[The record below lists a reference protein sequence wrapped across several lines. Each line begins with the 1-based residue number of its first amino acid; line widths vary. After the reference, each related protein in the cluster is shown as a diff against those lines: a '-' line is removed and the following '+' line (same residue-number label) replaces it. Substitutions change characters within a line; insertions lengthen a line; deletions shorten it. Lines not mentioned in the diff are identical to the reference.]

1 MASAAE
7 PLIRVVDLHRDFAM
21 GEQTVH
27 ALDGITAE
35 VAMGEFL
42 GIMGPSGSGKST
54 LLYLLGGLDRPTEGR
69 IRVHGQEL
77 TALDENEL
85 ARYRQRE
92 VGFIFQSFHLVPTMT
107 ALQNVEFPMVFAGI
121 SPQERH
127 ERASAL
133 LAQVGLEDRAT
144 HKPTELSGGQQQR
157 VAIAR
162 ALINDPALILADEPT
177 GNLDT
182 SSGTAIMQAL
192 VDLQKA
198 GKTIL
203 VATHDPRMLTIASDS
218 IFLLDGKQ
226 VSEAQYRETIEIKTW
241 EGVE

>member
-121 SPQERH
+121 SLQERH

-157 VAIAR
+157 VAVAR
-162 ALINDPALILADEPT
+162 ALVNDPTIILADEPT
-177 GNLDT
+177 GNLDSKT
-182 SSGTAIMQAL
+182 GGEIMAL
-192 VDLQKA
+192 LHSLNRDQ
-198 GKTIL
+198 GRTII
-203 VATHDPRMLTIASDS
+203 VVSHDPAVTQYTTSTLS
-218 IFLLDGKQ
+218 LLDGRL
-226 VSEAQYRETIEIKTW
+226 V
-241 EGVE
+241 